1 MGKEDS
7 ILGKGWNCSLVECK
21 ERRQVVVIR
30 AGAFDAKS
38 FMHSQLGATRGIYI
52 ILEMKTGCL
61 QFSLISLVWE
71 EIKIINSTAF

>member
-1 MGKEDS
+1 M
-7 ILGKGWNCSLVECK
+7 L
-21 ERRQVVVIR
+21 IR

-38 FMHSQLGATRGIYI
+38 FIHSQLGAMCGIYI

-71 EIKIINSTAF
+71 EIKIIDSAAF